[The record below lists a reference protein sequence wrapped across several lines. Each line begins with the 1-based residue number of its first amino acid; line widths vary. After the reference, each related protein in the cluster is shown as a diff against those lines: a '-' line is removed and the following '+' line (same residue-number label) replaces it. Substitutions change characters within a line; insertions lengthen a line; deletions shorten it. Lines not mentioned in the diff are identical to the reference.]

1 MFHIQKKMVAGCGDI
16 NTACSLVASGNLSC
30 VAEFD
35 VQGKAQSQ
43 DKKTCFS
50 KFQRIKEDMADG
62 CKEVKGNIKTSSS
75 LSIVCC
81 RFYRK
86 GEF

>member
-1 MFHIQKKMVAGCGDI
+1 MGAGCGVTS
-16 NTACSLVASGNLSC
+16 TACSLVASGNLSWT
-30 VAEFD
+30 AEFC
-35 VQGKAQSQ
+35 VQGEAQAQ
-43 DKKTCFS
+43 DKKTRFS

-81 RFYRK
+81 RFHRK